1 MYLVITTTTSNEQIL
16 YSKSLTLISNKPR
29 NASPILQIIQV
40 FVMPVDLL
48 CWRTIVTPL
57 RFAVVV
63 RDLFYNQPVRRKY
76 MQSRSL
82 PLSKVHFPVFMT
94 LVLHLLKVFVYLQLG
109 LWFELTL
116 QLFFIFSVSGSPK
129 KVLHSIKKCVLR
141 IALVHPQVL
150 FKVTDIARRVI

>member
-1 MYLVITTTTSNEQIL
+1 
-16 YSKSLTLISNKPR
+16 
-29 NASPILQIIQV
+29 
-40 FVMPVDLL
+40 
-48 CWRTIVTPL
+48 
-57 RFAVVV
+57 
-63 RDLFYNQPVRRKY
+63 